1 MHLFRR
7 WIPIEYLVAIG
18 LGVTG
23 AAWPNSSAV
32 LAQAPTPEPEDEL
45 GAPEE
50 PVGEPAAPDAEDEPA
65 LAPTQSA
72 TPVPPPPAAAVP
84 AAPTVPITIPDG
96 EAPPVPI
103 APAFPPAI
111 PNIDYGARMRIAT
124 KIQGV
129 PSPDEPDGWEK
140 LNDISQ
146 QLDADI
152 YMGGQIHRMLK
163 WQAGVT
169 ISYSGALTAGNSLGG
184 SAFVAPLDVIARF
197 EPIPEF
203 NIYMGRMIVVAD
215 RYTPSGPWGMDE
227 FFYPGLVGLPATQPA
242 LQKSGTTGRDL
253 GINVWGAP
261 LGGHLKYSLGVYQLH
276 DPALNPLLSGRLQLS
291 LLTPEP
297 AFYQRTTY
305 MGYKDLISVGVGG
318 QYQADGSVGPAN
330 PMMPTVPPMTD
341 DYSFLA
347 LDLNVEKVLGSAGTL
362 QLYGSYFMFD
372 GNFQRWDN
380 YWFASVGYLVPG
392 VIGIGKLRFSVR
404 YQMGGESDLIPNAED
419 ASILDAQISYNI
431 MAWFARFQV
440 GFRRMEWTIPG
451 SAATMAPTRLAAGN
465 QIYIGVTLADP

>member
-1 MHLFRR
+1 MHLSRR
-7 WIPIEYLVAIG
+7 WIPIEYLVAIA
-18 LGVTG
+18 LGVVG

-32 LAQAPTPEPEDEL
+32 LAQTPAPEEDEL
-45 GAPEE
+45 GAPDE
-50 PVGEPAAPDAEDEPA
+50 PAPEPAAAPEAEEEPA

-72 TPVPPPPAAAVP
+72 TPVAPPAAAATPV
-84 AAPTVPITIPDG
+84 APTVPITIPDG
-96 EAPPVPI
+96 EASPVPV

-129 PSPDEPDGWEK
+129 ASAEEPDGLEK
-140 LNDISQ
+140 FNDISQ

-197 EPIPEF
+197 EPIPEV

-227 FFYPGLVGLPATQPA
+227 FFYPGLVGIGATPA

-261 LGGHLKYSLGVYQLH
+261 LGGHLKYYLGVYQLH
-276 DPALNPLLSGRLQLS
+276 DPALNPLLSGRLQIS
-291 LLTPEP
+291 LLSPEP

-305 MGYKDLISVGVGG
+305 AGYRDLISFGVGG
-318 QYQADGSVGPAN
+318 QYQSEGSIGAVNPAM
-330 PMMPTVPPMTD
+330 PMVPPMTD

-362 QLYGSYFMFD
+362 QLYGSYFMFGGD
-372 GNFQRWDN
+372 FQRWEN
-380 YWFASVGYLVPG
+380 YWFASLGYQLPG
-392 VIGIGKLRFSVR
+392 VIGIGKVRFTVR
-404 YQMGGESDLIPNAED
+404 YQMGGDKLMGAED
-419 ASILDAQISYNI
+419 ASILDAQVSYNI
-431 MAWFARFQV
+431 MPWFARFQV
-440 GFRRMEWTIPG
+440 GYRRLEWFRPA
-451 SAATMAPTRLAAGN
+451 SATAGAALVAGN
-465 QIYIGVTLADP
+465 QLYVGVTLADP